1 MGNTTTWKGSQ
12 MDSTDEISTLDTTTM
27 KEVDF
32 SVVSV
37 EDGNPI
43 VNVVGVGGRKF
54 SGAIETTR
62 FHEIVGDIGNTL
74 ADVLTTAIEGSATI
88 EGILSSFT
96 EDEKILAN
104 YVIEHAA
111 WQFAV
116 KSGLPVFLFH
126 PASIPDE
133 MMITPD
139 AKSTTQAY
147 QRGAGKKGYRKVKKA
162 GKKVFVP
169 TKTKKEDE

>member
-1 MGNTTTWKGSQ
+1 MNGRKATEPNHCKHLHAILNGSQ

-62 FHEIVGDIGNTL
+62 FHEIVGEIGNTL

-88 EGILSSFT
+88 EGILSSFA

-116 KSGLPVFLFH
+116 KNRDYLSSCFTLH
-126 PASIPDE
+126 PSL
-133 MMITPD
+133 M
-139 AKSTTQAY
+139 
-147 QRGAGKKGYRKVKKA
+147 R
-162 GKKVFVP
+162 
-169 TKTKKEDE
+169 